1 MDTYEG
7 LGGPGLRRLETLCA
21 GYAMLGGAMLLATT
35 VITLVS
41 VLARYFFAK
50 PLVGDFELVQVA
62 VATCIASFLPYCQL
76 KGGNIIVDFFT
87 TGMAPSRQRAF
98 DALGAL
104 LLSLMMLVLGW
115 RAAVGATS
123 VFESGES
130 SMLMSIPIW
139 ITYAL
144 IVPGFLLTCFVALVD
159 ARRRLATRGTGGGDE

>member
-21 GYAMLGGAMLLATT
+21 GYALLGGAMLLATT

-87 TGMAPSRQRAF
+87 SGVSERGRSVLDAIGALIIAAMMALLTWRTGVGLLSVKANGETSMIMGVPIWWGYAGMLPGLAVTVLAALASAVQH
-98 DALGAL
+98 LGA
-104 LLSLMMLVLGW
+104 GK
-115 RAAVGATS
+115 A
-123 VFESGES
+123 E
-130 SMLMSIPIW
+130 P
-139 ITYAL
+139 
-144 IVPGFLLTCFVALVD
+144 
-159 ARRRLATRGTGGGDE
+159 